1 MLAFADGRRE
11 REDDDDD
18 GAMETFCWGWGG
30 CSNEGLL
37 ALAQRG
43 ALRKLRETRVNALM
57 PAGRREARV
66 EGVVVVVVDDVE
78 KKKPGIAAGYHSRVT
93 DPAGGSTSN
102 SVDFVSICRH
112 FIQLIEFLFLGELL
126 QYINDR

>member
-1 MLAFADGRRE
+1 MTTAAPWRRFVGAGAD
-11 REDDDDD
+11 
-18 GAMETFCWGWGG
+18 
-30 CSNEGLL
+30 EGLL
-37 ALAQRG
+37 ALARRG
-43 ALRKLRETRVNALM
+43 ALRKLRETRVNALFALM

-66 EGVVVVVVDDVE
+66 EGVVVVDDVE
-78 KKKPGIAAGYHSRVT
+78 KKKPGIAAGYYSRVT

-126 QYINDR
+126 Y